1 MQVDEMITLENGK
14 KYGLL
19 LESELENN
27 KYFLAVMVDDN
38 EEPLNDF
45 KVFKEMVKNNETFV
59 LEEKDPLILDKLL
72 EEYYLELDEV

>member
-1 MQVDEMITLENGK
+1 MITLENGK